1 MVSQV
6 LKNAKFTP
14 KNTIFAP
21 DPKKIV
27 FVLVIVFVFVF
38 VFVMIGNV
46 RAMVM
51 AVEQRFLL
59 TVGQEGVK
67 CWVTTMPHQ
76 DERAACPCCG

>member
-51 AVEQRFLL
+51 AVEQRFLRSRDKKVSS
-59 TVGQEGVK
+59 VG
-67 CWVTTMPHQ
+67 
-76 DERAACPCCG
+76 